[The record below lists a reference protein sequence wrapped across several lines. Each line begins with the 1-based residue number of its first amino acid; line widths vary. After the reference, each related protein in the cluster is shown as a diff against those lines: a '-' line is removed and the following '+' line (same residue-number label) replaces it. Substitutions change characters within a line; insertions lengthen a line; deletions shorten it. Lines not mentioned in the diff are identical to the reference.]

1 MRKLSELIVL
11 VRGGGEVGSAIAHLL
26 FRCHFRVCIAE
37 IASPLA
43 IHRGCSFSE
52 AIYDTTKSVEALAAE
67 CVQPSLE
74 GIYRAWRNGNIPV
87 VSDAELSVK
96 PLLKPDVLVNAMML
110 RRKTN
115 TTLNDAPLVIGVGP
129 GFSAGD
135 DVHLVIETHPGINLG
150 RVLIEGCAE
159 DDQSAAPG
167 AGSTGGECAV
177 LSEDSGVF
185 TTQKNIGDA
194 VLAGDEIGRL
204 NDSPINAPL
213 SGILRGILRD
223 QMKVLS
229 HTRLAVIDPKSDKSV
244 CFSIQNNMRTI
255 AGGVLEAIMLSLNVE
270 EAQ

>member
-11 VRGGGEVGSAIAHLL
+11 VRGGGEVGTAIAHLL
-26 FRCHFRVCIAE
+26 FRSHFRICIAE

-52 AIYDTTKSVEALAAE
+52 AIYDTKKTVEDLTAE

-74 GIYRAWRNGNIPV
+74 GIYRAWRNGNISV

-115 TTLNDAPLVIGVGP
+115 TTLNDAPLVIGLGP

-135 DVHLVIETHPGINLG
+135 DVHLVIETHQGVNLG
-150 RVLIEGCAE
+150 RVLVEGCAE
-159 DDQSAAPG
+159 EEQSHAS
-167 AGSTGGECAV
+167 GSGG
-177 LSEDSGVF
+177 SEGMILAEDAGVF
-185 TTQKNIGDA
+185 STQKNIGDA

-204 NDSPINAPL
+204 NDLPVNAPL
-213 SGILRGILRD
+213 SGILRGIVRD

-229 HTRLAVIDPKSDKSV
+229 HMRLAEIDPKSDKSV
-244 CFSIQNNMRTI
+244 CFNIQNNMRTV

-270 EAQ
+270 EAP